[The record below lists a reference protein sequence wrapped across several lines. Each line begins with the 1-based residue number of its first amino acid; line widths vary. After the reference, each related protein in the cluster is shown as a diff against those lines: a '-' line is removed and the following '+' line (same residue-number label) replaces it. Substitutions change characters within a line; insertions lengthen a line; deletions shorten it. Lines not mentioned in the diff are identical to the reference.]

1 MDVWGNRHLV
11 SLNVPSLLMVPALI
25 EAINLNKLTTSE
37 LFLWLWICVEVL
49 IKLSQFP
56 RPLTPV
62 FLVATANFQIVEQLF
77 HTFVREIRK
86 LLFIASWARLLSCF
100 DVLNTSFAKLLS
112 TACDLVGLSNDLET
126 NWTL

>member
-11 SLNVPSLLMVPALI
+11 SLNVPSLQMVLALI
-25 EAINLNKLTTSE
+25 EAIDLDKLTTSE

-62 FLVATANFQIVEQLF
+62 FLVATANFQTRRAIVSHLCQ
-77 HTFVREIRK
+77 RK
-86 LLFIASWARLLSCF
+86 LENLLVASWARLLSSF